1 MNVMFVSPSLLV
13 FSRCL
18 TPSRLG
24 MSPALVDGFG
34 DMDLEAYIPGLAHCK
49 PLYVIVIVVA
59 VMVVAGG
66 GDGCDRLLPLLVWL
80 VVLFVVCLAGCG
92 CHPW

>member
-1 MNVMFVSPSLLV
+1 M
-13 FSRCL
+13 
-18 TPSRLG
+18 
-24 MSPALVDGFG
+24 
-34 DMDLEAYIPGLAHCK
+34 

-80 VVLFVVCLAGCG
+80 VVARLWLSSLVTWYC
-92 CHPW
+92 CHTGAPLQVGSEGLCRSTVDDVDVTGING

>member
-1 MNVMFVSPSLLV
+1 MALAKWIWRLT
-13 FSRCL
+13 SRVWHIAR
-18 TPSRLG
+18 PQ
-24 MSPALVDGFG
+24 V
-34 DMDLEAYIPGLAHCK
+34 